1 MPAPVLPISAAAADL
16 VAAHDWYEQRSPGL
30 GKDFVRMVD
39 AAVAGIARQ
48 PELFPAVHRGL
59 RRVLI
64 RRFPYAVFY
73 RIDPDAARL
82 IAVLHVRM
90 DFRRLAARSGN

>member
-1 MPAPVLPISAAAADL
+1 MTAPVRPTSAACDDL

-39 AAVAGIARQ
+39 AAFAAIARH
-48 PELFPAVHRGL
+48 PELFPPIHRGL
-59 RRVLI
+59 CRVLL

-73 RIDPDAARL
+73 RVDSDAVRV
-82 IAVLHVRM
+82 IAVLHTAM
-90 DFRRLAARSGN
+90 DIRRLEERS

>member
-1 MPAPVLPISAAAADL
+1 MPASVRPISAASADL

-39 AAVAGIARQ
+39 AAVAGIARN
-48 PELFPAVHRGL
+48 PELFPPAHRGL
-59 RRVLI
+59 RRVLV

-73 RIDPDAARL
+73 RIDPDAVRL
-82 IAVLHVRM
+82 VAVLHAKT
-90 DFRRLAARSGN
+90 DLRRLAERT